1 MFGRIAVLVLLALTL
16 TGCPGMLGRDNFDS
30 WLYVRNTSSVA
41 VYVRPYPN
49 DAFVTLVPP
58 GVVAV
63 VSDGLSPADGSIT
76 VYDLDCHVL
85 GRVPIPDLHAFLVT
99 VDNKA
104 RLMVS
109 DYQAAASSLPSVEAE
124 PSEIVDKCWDASPS

>member
-1 MFGRIAVLVLLALTL
+1 MFARIGVLVLLALTL
-16 TGCPGMLGRDNFDS
+16 TGCPGMLGGDNFDS

-49 DAFVTLVPP
+49 DALVALVPP

-76 VYDLDCHVL
+76 VYDLDCRVL
-85 GRVPIPDLHAFLVT
+85 GRLPIPDLRAFLVT
-99 VDNKA
+99 VDGKA
-104 RLMVS
+104 RVTVG
-109 DYQAAASSLPSVEAE
+109 DYRGRREQPPVGGG
-124 PSEIVDKCWDASPS
+124 